1 MKNRNFWSLMLI
13 LMVLTQSCLFSD
25 VKRESQQF
33 YPPIPFNKVVVF
45 KDSTDLPDK
54 YTKVAMIHVNYP
66 ADWEK
71 GKWNRAVKRC
81 AALGA
86 NGLYL
91 IQKPP
96 LNFGERVVIGFTSRQ
111 EASFMAFKY

>member
-1 MKNRNFWSLMLI
+1 
-13 LMVLTQSCLFSD
+13 
-25 VKRESQQF
+25 
-33 YPPIPFNKVVVF
+33 VVF

-96 LNFGERVVIGFTSRQ
+96 LNFGERMVIGFTSRQ

>member
-1 MKNRNFWSLMLI
+1 MSNEKEIELL
-13 LMVLTQSCLFSD
+13 
-25 VKRESQQF
+25 EEF

-54 YTKVAMIHVNYP
+54 YTKVAMIHVNSP

-96 LNFGERVVIGFTSRQ
+96 LNFGERMVIGFTSRQ
-111 EASFMAFKY
+111 EASFIAFKY